1 VHNSLL
7 KRYDVQGPVWF
18 AECNWDLLLRNFG
31 AAKIQYREVSK
42 FPSVR
47 RDLALLIDQSI
58 SYDQIEKIAYS
69 AERKLLREVNL
80 FDVYQGDKLP
90 KGKKSYAVSFMFRD
104 EEQTLTDK
112 HIEKSM
118 ERLIKALTEQLGA
131 ELR

>member
-1 VHNSLL
+1 ML
-7 KRYDVQGPVWF
+7 KSYG
-18 AECNWDLLLRNFG
+18 G
-31 AAKIQYREVSK
+31 SKIQYREVSK

-47 RDLALLIDQSI
+47 RDLALLIDQSVQ
-58 SYDQIEKIAYS
+58 YNQIEKIAFS
-69 AERKLLREVNL
+69 TEKKLLREVNL

-90 KGKKSYAVSFMFRD
+90 EGKKSYAVSFLFRD

-118 ERLIKALTEQLGA
+118 ERLVKALIEQLGA